1 MKRVEALREPGAHSP
16 IGRMQG
22 EEIMKSTII
31 AAVLATMTL
40 AVPPSVL
47 AASAD
52 PIKIG
57 VLTDMSGVVSDAT
70 GKGSVEAARIAV
82 EEAGGSVLG
91 HPIEVIYGDHQ
102 HKPDVRSEEH
112 TSETQSLMRLSYAGL
127 CL

>member
-82 EEAGGSVLG
+82 EDAGGSVLG

-102 HKPDVRSEEH
+102 PKPELSRPIPPH
-112 TSETQSLMRLSYAGL
+112 RLEFDGL
-127 CL
+127 EV